1 VKRFSEYRCREE
13 KVLVY
18 FVRTASERD
27 LEKVRALLVESF
39 HAAYDASHGVA
50 KVNELVAHLFSPA
63 ALKARLAKKNAEF
76 LVADDGRDIG
86 GVGYAAMSS
95 EMTKTVTLHLLYV
108 KPDLQRQGIG
118 RDIFAELETCFPDA
132 EIMRLEVEVQ
142 NQEAAHFYERLGFVE
157 AGRNE
162 NNGPD
167 QSGIPTLVF
176 EKALEFH

>member
-1 VKRFSEYRCREE
+1 M
-13 KVLVY
+13 VY

-132 EIMRLEVEVQ
+132 EIMRLEVEVH
-142 NQEAAHFYERLGFVE
+142 NQEAVHFYERLGFVE

-162 NNGPD
+162 NNSPD

>member
-1 VKRFSEYRCREE
+1 M
-13 KVLVY
+13 VY

-27 LEKVRALLVESF
+27 LDKVRALLVESF
-39 HAAYDASHGVA
+39 HAAYDAGYGAA

-86 GVGYAAMSS
+86 GMGYAAMSD
-95 EMTKTVTLHLLYV
+95 ETTKTVMLYLLYV
-108 KPDLQRQGIG
+108 RPGLHRQGIG

-142 NQEAAHFYERLGFVE
+142 NHKAIHFYERLGFVE
-157 AGRNE
+157 VSRNE
-162 NNGPD
+162 NSDPG
-167 QSGIPTLVF
+167 QSGIPTLVL
-176 EKALEFH
+176 EKALELH